1 MAPFTRREAFKR
13 FSLLVAAAA
22 LPALPGCSSDSNSDS
37 TSDGS
42 ADSGEDTGFDGSG
55 SGATTDTG
63 DSDAGSDTGSDTG
76 TDTGSEDTTP
86 PVDVEPVPGP
96 TDEELLDGEPLP
108 DGVESYDYT
117 GEPGPANLF
126 ECGVASGDPTTDGI
140 ILWTRLSTAEPAT
153 PVEVFYEVADDADF
167 TRRRTAGRFTTS
179 SDRDFT
185 VKVDVAGFRPRKR
198 YFYRF
203 LALGITS
210 RTGQFR
216 TAPEGDVSM
225 LRFAVVS
232 CSSYAHGYYH
242 SYRQLADRSDLDAIL
257 HLGDYIYEYADG
269 EYGNVRPLDPPNE
282 CLSLSDY
289 RRRYAHHRRDADLAD
304 AHANHAFMTVWD
316 DHETAD
322 NSFED
327 GAGNHDPVN
336 DGAWSER
343 KAAGIQAYFEWMPLR
358 EQADNRIF
366 RTITYGNLA
375 ELVFLDTRLWGRD
388 EQVPANSTEVTN
400 PDRTLLGTDQEQWLA
415 EQLTTSSSKWK
426 LVAQQVMM
434 GQWRSPGSGGNL
446 GPIFNADGW
455 DGYDAARSRIFSSI
469 RAAAVDNVVVLT
481 GDIHSSWAMDLTE
494 SPYDAAMYDPATGE
508 GSLAV
513 EFVTPAVTSPGFP
526 RGLGATLATNLKR
539 ANPHM
544 RFVELESRGYLIVD
558 LDADKARGS
567 WFHHNDVIRETVTTN
582 RAAVVTTYAG
592 RNRLIVEA

>member
-1 MAPFTRREAFKR
+1 
-13 FSLLVAAAA
+13 
-22 LPALPGCSSDSNSDS
+22 
-37 TSDGS
+37 
-42 ADSGEDTGFDGSG
+42 
-55 SGATTDTG
+55 
-63 DSDAGSDTGSDTG
+63 
-76 TDTGSEDTTP
+76 
-86 PVDVEPVPGP
+86 
-96 TDEELLDGEPLP
+96 
-108 DGVESYDYT
+108 
-117 GEPGPANLF
+117 
-126 ECGVASGDPTTDGI
+126 
-140 ILWTRLSTAEPAT
+140 
-153 PVEVFYEVADDADF
+153 
-167 TRRRTAGRFTTS
+167 
-179 SDRDFT
+179 
-185 VKVDVAGFRPRKR
+185 
-198 YFYRF
+198 
-203 LALGITS
+203 
-210 RTGQFR
+210 
-216 TAPEGDVSM
+216 
-225 LRFAVVS
+225 
-232 CSSYAHGYYH
+232 
-242 SYRQLADRSDLDAIL
+242 
-257 HLGDYIYEYADG
+257 
-269 EYGNVRPLDPPNE
+269 
-282 CLSLSDY
+282 
-289 RRRYAHHRRDADLAD
+289 
-304 AHANHAFMTVWD
+304 MTVWD

-322 NSFED
+322 NSYMD
-327 GAGNHDPVN
+327 GAENHDPVN
-336 DGAWSER
+336 EGAWSER

-388 EQVPANSTEVTN
+388 EQVPASSTEVSN

-455 DGYDAARSRIFSSI
+455 DGYDATRSRIFSSI

-494 SPYDAAMYDPATGE
+494 TPYDAATYDPATGE

-513 EFVTPAVTSPGFP
+513 EFVTPAITSPGFP
-526 RGLGATLATNLKR
+526 RGLGAALATNLKR

>member
-22 LPALPGCSSDSNSDS
+22 LPMMPGCADDSSSD
-37 TSDGS
+37 TTTPDGS
-42 ADSGEDTGFDGSG
+42 GDGDAGLDGSG
-55 SGATTDTG
+55 SGAVTDTG
-63 DSDAGSDTGSDTG
+63 TEDTGNDGSGADTG
-76 TDTGSEDTTP
+76 TEDTTP

-108 DGVESYDYT
+108 DGLESYEYT
-117 GEPGPANLF
+117 GDLGPETLF
-126 ECGVASGDPTTDGI
+126 ECGVASGDPTSEAI
-140 ILWTRLSTAEPAT
+140 ILWTRISTADPAT

-167 TRRRTAGRFTTS
+167 TRRRAAGRFTTS
-179 SDRDFT
+179 AERDFT
-185 VKVDVAGFRPRKR
+185 VKLDIGGFRPRKR

-203 LALGITS
+203 SALGRTS

-216 TAPEGDVSM
+216 TAPVGDVSM

-242 SYRQLADRSDLDAIL
+242 TFRQLADRSDLDAIL
-257 HLGDYIYEYADG
+257 FLGDYIYEYGDG
-269 EYGNVRPLDPPNE
+269 EYGNVRELDPPNE
-282 CLSLSDY
+282 CITLSDY
-289 RRRYAHHRRDADLAD
+289 RRRYAHHRRDTNLAD

-322 NSFED
+322 NSFAN
-327 GAGNHDPVN
+327 GAENHDPVN
-336 DGAWSER
+336 EGAWSER
-343 KAAGIQAYFEWMPLR
+343 KAAGIQAYFEWMPIR
-358 EQADNRIF
+358 DQADNRIF
-366 RTITYGNLA
+366 RTLTYGNLA

-388 EQVPANSTEVTN
+388 EQVPSNSPEVTN
-400 PDRTLLGTDQEQWLA
+400 PDRSLLGTEQEQWLA
-415 EQLTTSSSKWK
+415 EQLTTATAKWK

-446 GPIFNADGW
+446 GPIFNSDGW
-455 DGYDAARSRIFSSI
+455 DGYDATRSRLFSSI
-469 RAAAVDNVVVLT
+469 RAASVDNIVVLT

-494 SPYDAAMYDPATGE
+494 MPYDAAMYDPATGE

-526 RGLGATLATNLKR
+526 RPLGASLATNLKR

-567 WFHHNDVIRETVTTN
+567 WFLHNDVIRETVTTN

>member
-1 MAPFTRREAFKR
+1 
-13 FSLLVAAAA
+13 
-22 LPALPGCSSDSNSDS
+22 
-37 TSDGS
+37 
-42 ADSGEDTGFDGSG
+42 
-55 SGATTDTG
+55 
-63 DSDAGSDTGSDTG
+63 
-76 TDTGSEDTTP
+76 
-86 PVDVEPVPGP
+86 
-96 TDEELLDGEPLP
+96 
-108 DGVESYDYT
+108 
-117 GEPGPANLF
+117 
-126 ECGVASGDPTTDGI
+126 
-140 ILWTRLSTAEPAT
+140 
-153 PVEVFYEVADDADF
+153 
-167 TRRRTAGRFTTS
+167 
-179 SDRDFT
+179 
-185 VKVDVAGFRPRKR
+185 
-198 YFYRF
+198 
-203 LALGITS
+203 
-210 RTGQFR
+210 
-216 TAPEGDVSM
+216 
-225 LRFAVVS
+225 
-232 CSSYAHGYYH
+232 
-242 SYRQLADRSDLDAIL
+242 
-257 HLGDYIYEYADG
+257 
-269 EYGNVRPLDPPNE
+269 
-282 CLSLSDY
+282 
-289 RRRYAHHRRDADLAD
+289 
-304 AHANHAFMTVWD
+304 MTVWD